1 MKRVHK
7 SLESPKAIEK
17 LEFFDGHDLRNIQN
31 VTPSMHLINTPLL
44 FRKDHSGGQSSN
56 VSTDDKVFYE
66 EVFLTKELNNK

>member
-7 SLESPKAIEK
+7 SLASPKAIEK
-17 LEFFDGHDLRNIQN
+17 LEFVDGHDLRNIQN
-31 VTPSMHLINTPLL
+31 VTPGMHLINTPLL

-66 EVFLTKELNNK
+66 EVFF